1 VRNFELPITSRL
13 LPLAAAILFSA
24 LPGRAAIAAA
34 VTVPEPGDSK
44 LFDTW
49 TGYQSG
55 RYLEGV
61 ATGDFNADGVPDVA
75 WARQDFFS
83 NKMMVQLNMGDGT
96 LAAAVGYTAT
106 SQSNDIK
113 AGDLEGDGDLDLV
126 VVSQGDSLTNTVIDL
141 YFNSGAGSFTR
152 QTTTGGSGPKKLAL
166 ADLNG
171 DQRPDIAVTNYWGS
185 SDDISVLLNN
195 GDGTFGTQVRYPIGD
210 LPAGITAADLD
221 GDGDRDLAVTR
232 QQSGGQI
239 KIHLLTNNGAGAF
252 VESKIL
258 SITSF
263 SGDPVVVSADWDDD
277 TDQDLAVSGLNSDNK
292 VWIFTNMGG
301 LNFSRAVYPAGYSA
315 FDMRPTDIDLDGDV
329 DLLSTDYSSNAGEF
343 VLLKNN
349 GDGTFAPP
357 ISIESGRN
365 PHDMDVADFNLDG
378 RPDIAVANR
387 VTDTGAIHPQRSD
400 GTFSASVTVPP
411 IYPTSFAPYSLI
423 ETDVDLDGDVDVVA
437 TLPDFFGNAD
447 SVQVMLNDGTGVFA
461 RGDNIPSS
469 YDYPQGIAV
478 GDFNADGYPDL
489 VWTPDDPPYP
499 YVYVLNN
506 GDGTF
511 GAPVAR
517 FIDTCGTGDASTAD
531 ADNDGDVDILVANNR
546 GGPGCDAFDTTVRI
560 ALNNGNATFQD
571 DYGVEFFHGQEF
583 VLGADFNADGVTDL
597 MSATAQNGVALG
609 VGGGAF
615 APTTLTNVRGT
626 DLVSVDLDGD
636 GDLDVASGDSSF
648 SQTTVMRN
656 DGNGAFTQNTVYLS
670 EQVSTYSNAWD
681 LDLGDF
687 DGDGNLDIAVSNT
700 SANDVGIHFG
710 HGDATFEVDQIRYGT
725 HANPLDLVVEDFN
738 ADGRADIV
746 TGAAIGSS
754 FVSPR
759 GISPLFNLGE
769 GGPTC
774 TITGTAGDD
783 VLAGTGGPDV
793 ICGLGGN
800 DRIDARGGDDVV
812 FGGAGA
818 DLIKGGA
825 GADQLLG
832 EDGNDTIDARDGVSG
847 NDTADGGPG
856 SDRCR
861 ADPGD
866 TRLSCS

>member
-1 VRNFELPITSRL
+1 MSIKARIVGFDLALLASLVAL
-13 LPLAAAILFSA
+13 LPATAA
-24 LPGRAAIAAA
+24 RAAEA
-34 VTVPEPGDSK
+34 VPEPGDSK

-55 RYLEGV
+55 RFLEGV
-61 ATGDFNADGVPDVA
+61 VTGDFNADGAPDVA
-75 WARQDFFS
+75 WARQDFGA
-83 NKMMVQLNMGDGT
+83 NRMMVQLNLGDGT
-96 LAAAVGYTAT
+96 LAASVEYTAI

-126 VVSQGDSLTNTVIDL
+126 VVSQGDSLSNTIIDL
-141 YFNSGAGSFTR
+141 YFNNGAGAFTR
-152 QTTTGGSGPKKLAL
+152 QTTTGGSGPRKLAL
-166 ADLNG
+166 EDLNG
-171 DQRPDIAVTNYWGS
+171 DDRPDIAVTNYWGS
-185 SDDISVLLNN
+185 SDDISVVLNN
-195 GDGTFGTQVRYPIGD
+195 GNGTFGAEARYPIGD
-210 LPAGITAADLD
+210 FPTGITATDLD
-221 GDGDRDLAVTR
+221 GDGDRDLAVAR

-252 VESKIL
+252 AQARVL

-263 SGDPVVVSADWDDD
+263 TGDPVVVSADWDND
-277 TDQDLAVSGLNSDNK
+277 TDQDLAVSGLSSDST
-292 VWIFTNMGG
+292 VWILTNIGG
-301 LNFSRAVYPAGYSA
+301 LNFSTTSYPSGYSA
-315 FDMRPTDIDLDGDV
+315 FDMRPADIDLDGDI
-329 DLLSTDYSSNAGEF
+329 DLLTTDYSSNAGEF

-349 GDGTFAPP
+349 GNGTFAPP

-387 VTDTGAIHPQRSD
+387 VTDTGAIHPQRAD

-411 IYPTSFAPYSLI
+411 IYSTSFAPYSLVKA
-423 ETDVDLDGDVDVVA
+423 DVDLDGDVDVVA
-437 TLPDFFGNAD
+437 TLPDFFSTGD
-447 SVQVMLNDGTGVFA
+447 SVQVMLNNGSGEFTQ
-461 RGDNIPSS
+461 GDDIPST
-469 YDYPQGIAV
+469 YDYPQGIAA

-489 VWTPDDPPYP
+489 VWTPDAPPYP
-499 YVYVLNN
+499 YVYVLNTGN
-506 GDGTF
+506 GTF
-511 GAPVAR
+511 GSPVVR

-531 ADNDGDVDILVANNR
+531 ADNDGDIDILVANNR
-546 GGPGCDAFDTTVRI
+546 SGPGCEAFDTTVRI
-560 ALNNGNATFQD
+560 ALNNGNGTFQD
-571 DYGVEFFHGQEF
+571 DYGVEFFLGQEF
-583 VLGADFNADGVTDL
+583 VLGDDFNGDGVTDL
-597 MSATAQNGVALG
+597 MAATAQNGVALG
-609 VGGGAF
+609 IGGGAF
-615 APTTLTNVRGT
+615 APTTLTDVRGT
-626 DLVSVDLDGD
+626 DLVSTDLDGD

-656 DGNGAFTQNTVYLS
+656 NGNGTFTQNTVYLS

-725 HANPLDLVVEDFN
+725 HANPLDLVVDDFN
-738 ADGRADIV
+738 GDGRADIV

-759 GISPLFNLGE
+759 GISPLLNLGPE
-769 GGPTC
+769 GPTC
-774 TITGTAGDD
+774 TLTGTEGDD
-783 VLAGTGGPDV
+783 VLSGTGGPDV

-800 DRIDARGGDDVV
+800 DRINGRGGNDLV
-812 FGGAGA
+812 FGGGGNDVIKAGA
-818 DLIKGGA
+818 GDDEVFGEA
-825 GADQLLG
+825 GR
-832 EDGNDTIDARDGVSG
+832 DTLDARDGIAG
-847 NDTADGGPG
+847 NDTADGGSG

-866 TRLSCS
+866 LVVSCP

>member
-1 VRNFELPITSRL
+1 MSIKSRVIGLDLVL
-13 LPLAAAILFSA
+13 LALLVAVMPAMAAT
-24 LPGRAAIAAA
+24 AAES
-34 VTVPEPGDSK
+34 VPEPGDSK

-55 RYLEGV
+55 RFLEGV
-61 ATGDFNADGVPDVA
+61 VTGDFNADGAPDVA
-75 WARQDFFS
+75 WARQDFGA
-83 NKMMVQLNMGDGT
+83 NRMMVQLNMGDGT
-96 LAAAVGYTAT
+96 LAASVGYTAV
-106 SQSNDIK
+106 SQSNDI
-113 AGDLEGDGDLDLV
+113 ATDDLEGDGDLDLV
-126 VVSQGDSLTNTVIDL
+126 VVSQGDSLTNTTIDL
-141 YFNSGAGSFTR
+141 YFNNGAGSFTR

-171 DQRPDIAVTNYWGS
+171 DQRPDIAVSNYWGS

-195 GDGTFGTQVRYPIGD
+195 GNGTFGTQVRYPIGD
-210 LPAGITAADLD
+210 VPAGIIAADLD
-221 GDGDRDLAVTR
+221 GDGDRDLAVAR

-263 SGDPVVVSADWDDD
+263 SGDPIVVSADWDDD
-277 TDQDLAVSGLNSDNK
+277 SDQDLAVSGLSSNNK
-292 VWIFTNMGG
+292 VWILTNTGG
-301 LNFSRAVYPAGYSA
+301 LNFSVASHPAGYSA
-315 FDMRPTDIDLDGDV
+315 FDMLPADIELDGDI

-357 ISIESGRN
+357 ITIESGRN
-365 PHDMDVADFNLDG
+365 PHDMGVADFNLDG

-411 IYPTSFAPYSLI
+411 IYPTSFGPYSLVKA
-423 ETDVDLDGDVDVVA
+423 DVDLDGDVDVVA
-437 TLPDFFGNAD
+437 TLPDFFGTGD
-447 SVQVMLNDGTGVFA
+447 SVQVMLNNGGGVFA
-461 RGDNIPSS
+461 QGDNIPST
-469 YDYPQGIAV
+469 YDYPQGIAA

-489 VWTPDDPPYP
+489 VWTPDAPPYP
-499 YVYVLNN
+499 YVYALNN
-506 GDGTF
+506 GNGTF
-511 GAPVAR
+511 GTPVVR

-546 GGPGCDAFDTTVRI
+546 SGPGCEVFDTTVRI
-560 ALNNGNATFQD
+560 ALNNGNGTFQN
-571 DYGVEFFHGQEF
+571 DYGVEFFLGQEF
-583 VLGADFNADGVTDL
+583 ALGADFNADGVTDL
-597 MSATAQNGVALG
+597 MSAAAQNGVALG
-609 VGGGAF
+609 IGSGAF
-615 APTTLTNVRGT
+615 GPTTLTNVRGT

-648 SQTTVMRN
+648 SRTTVMRN
-656 DGNGAFTQNTVYLS
+656 SGNGSFQNTIYLS
-670 EQVSTYSNAWD
+670 EQVNGYSNAWD

-687 DGDGNLDIAVSNT
+687 DGDGNLDIAVSNA

-725 HANPLDLVVEDFN
+725 HANPLDLVVADFSG
-738 ADGRADIV
+738 DGRADIV

-759 GISPLFNLGE
+759 GISPLINLGE

-774 TITGTAGDD
+774 TLIGTEGDD
-783 VLAGTGGPDV
+783 VLSGTDGPDV

-800 DRIDARGGDDVV
+800 DRINGRGGDDVV
-812 FGGAGA
+812 LGGRGH
-818 DLIKGGA
+818 DLAIGGA

-832 EDGNDTIDARDGVSG
+832 ENGSDTLDARDGVSG

-861 ADPGD
+861 TDPGD
-866 TRLSCS
+866 ARINCP